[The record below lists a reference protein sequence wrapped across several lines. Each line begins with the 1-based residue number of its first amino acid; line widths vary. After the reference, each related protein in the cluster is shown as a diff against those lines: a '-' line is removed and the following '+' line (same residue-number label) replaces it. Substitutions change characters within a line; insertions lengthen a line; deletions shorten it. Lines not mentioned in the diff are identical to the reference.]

1 MLIAFPLQQLLH
13 ERTSMLRL
21 CVHLP
26 VLFNSVYVRWVGHL
40 DEVTVV
46 TLWPSSF
53 IIFRDTSNL
62 NYNIRSARVFR
73 KQDPRNGFKFVSFM
87 DGSLGTF

>member
-1 MLIAFPLQQLLH
+1 LH
-13 ERTSMLRL
+13 ERSSMLRL
-21 CVHLP
+21 CLHLP
-26 VLFNSVYVRWVGHL
+26 VLFNSLYVRWVGHL

-62 NYNIRSARVFR
+62 KYNIRSARVFR
-73 KQDPRNGFKFVSFM
+73 TQHRRNDFTFV
-87 DGSLGTF
+87 TWTAH